1 MARHQQGA
9 AVLVIG
15 LATALLAP
23 VVLSAPAGAATSTGS
38 IDPDHL
44 RGRAGQVLA
53 GHLKASDAD
62 VRDAARKVAA
72 SSKRPTTA
80 SRSTDGTAARDGAS
94 LAGSGGTTYS
104 AQAVACVPDDLWV
117 NTLAERSV
125 VHATSAGAASI
136 TVQRQREYGAWRT
149 VGTAPKDSVVLGDTT
164 NSQRAFTKYRLVAK
178 NASGAVI
185 ADCVTESYQ
194 GTWTRDG
201 WGETDAVVATTA
213 GVYQQGRWDQGDRA
227 ATGDWITPAYSTD
240 GRLYAA
246 TRVDAAVG
254 HPVLEVRR
262 SATSAL
268 AFTVDLGGGYLP
280 ADPAF
285 SYDGQTLAY
294 SRYDLDGNP
303 VGLGFVDLFAA
314 HTQRSVTTEPRAA
327 EPAWR
332 PDGSLVV
339 STFGTDA
346 DGLGTLCATCAT
358 VTPLSGTSGGY
369 TPEVGPDGTVWFTT
383 DDGTT
388 SALRKRTSAGAV
400 SVVRSSGTDSY
411 TTPRLT
417 IDGALYVERD
427 TPDPVTPDAYSVGI
441 HLVAP
446 GGAPNGDDDE
456 LTAIGWE
463 NTADGTGLA
472 GWDVRQPQSKGTSNR
487 TAEGHHDLI
496 ARDGAGAL
504 WAYRNTGWELTGR
517 VQIGSGWGIYTTV
530 VAVGDLTGDDQ
541 ADLVARDSAGTLW
554 LYRGRVG
561 GGGFLART
569 QFGTGW
575 GSYTIVG
582 PGDWNGDDRADI
594 VARDSKGVL
603 WLYAGTGRGSLAP
616 RVQIGTGWSGMTAI
630 VAGGDADFDGKADLL
645 VRDGLGK
652 LFVYP
657 GNGKGGFLARRQI
670 GTGWGGFTALN
681 VTETTYGRA
690 QVWARTSAGDL
701 VGYELYADGTFVP
714 GEVFSEGSGWKTLLL
729 TA

>member
-1 MARHQQGA
+1 VARQQQGA
-9 AVLVIG
+9 RALVIG
-15 LATALLAP
+15 LAAALIAP
-23 VVLSAPAGAATSTGS
+23 IAISAPAGAASGTGS
-38 IDPDHL
+38 IDAGSL

-53 GHLKASDAD
+53 GELDAP
-62 VRDAARKVAA
+62 DAVVGAGARKVAA
-72 SSKRPTTA
+72 A
-80 SRSTDGTAARDGAS
+80 STGRTKPPRTKQDPSARDGAS
-94 LAGSGGTTYS
+94 LAAPGDATYS

-117 NTLAERSV
+117 NTLAERTV
-125 VHATSAGAASI
+125 VHASSAGAASI
-136 TVQRQREYGAWRT
+136 TVQRQREYGTWRT
-149 VGTAPKDSVVLGDTT
+149 VGSASKSSVVVNDRT
-164 NSQRAFTKYRLVAK
+164 NNQRAFTKYRLVARSS
-178 NASGAVI
+178 SGAVVE
-185 ADCVTESYQ
+185 DCVTEYFQ

-201 WGETDAVVATTA
+201 WGESDAVVATTS
-213 GVYQQGRWDQGDRA
+213 GIYQQGRWDQGDRST
-227 ATGDWITPAYSTD
+227 TGDWVGPAYSTD
-240 GRLYAA
+240 GRLFAV
-246 TRVDAAVG
+246 TRNDAAVG

-262 SATSAL
+262 SSTSAV
-268 AFTVDLGGGYLP
+268 AFAVDLGSGFIP

-294 SRYDLDGNP
+294 SRYDAAGEP
-303 VGLGFVDLFAA
+303 VGLGFVDVFGS
-314 HTQRSVTTEPRAA
+314 HTKRSVTTEPAAA

-332 PDGSLVV
+332 PDGTLVV

-346 DGLGTLCATCAT
+346 DGLGALCATCST

-369 TPEVGPDGTVWFTT
+369 TAEVGPDSTVWFTT

-388 SALRKRTSAGAV
+388 SSLKKRTAAGAV
-400 SVVRSSGTDSY
+400 SVLRTSSTDSY
-411 TTPRLT
+411 TSPRLT
-417 IDGALYVERD
+417 LDGTLYVERD
-427 TPDPVTPDAYSVGI
+427 TPDPVTPDAYSVGVYV
-441 HLVAP
+441 VAQ
-446 GGAPNGDDDE
+446 GGATNGDDDE

-463 NTADGTGLA
+463 NAPDGTGLA

-496 ARDGAGAL
+496 ARDSSGTL

-517 VQIGSGWGIYTTV
+517 AQIGSGWGIYNTV

-554 LYRGRVG
+554 LYRGRAS

-569 QFGTGW
+569 QFGSGW

-594 VARDSKGVL
+594 IARDSKGVL

-616 RVQIGTGWSGMTAI
+616 RVQIGTGWSGITAI
-630 VAGGDADFDGKADLL
+630 VASGDADFDGRSDLM

-657 GNGKGGFLARRQI
+657 GNGTGGFLTRRQI
-670 GTGWGGFTALN
+670 GTGWGGFTALS

-690 QVWARTSAGDL
+690 QVWARKSTGDL

-714 GEVFSEGSGWKTLLL
+714 GEVFSEGSGWKTFLL